1 MLRFGK
7 FIRKIEAEIV
17 VARNALQADAADAGK
32 FSDDF
37 VEKSA
42 VLYISE
48 DFAKN
53 TGLKEGQIVRVTNGE
68 RSVKLKV
75 AISDTAPENGAVMPN
90 SIYSSYLSDFSSFKR
105 FKATVEI
112 EDGKQTTPD
121 EILDFIRK

>member
-7 FIRKIEAEIV
+7 FLRKIEVEVV
-17 VARNALQADAADAGK
+17 VARNALQAEAADAGK

-37 VEKSA
+37 VDKSA

-48 DFAKN
+48 NFAKN
-53 TGLKEGQIVRVTNGE
+53 TGLKEGQIVRVSNGE

-75 AISDTAPENGAVMPN
+75 AISDIAPENGAVMPN

-105 FKATVEI
+105 FKAIIEI

-121 EILDFIRK
+121 EILDLIET

>member
-17 VARNALQADAADAGK
+17 VARNALQAEAADAGK

-42 VLYISE
+42 VLYVSE
-48 DFAKN
+48 NFAKN
-53 TGLKEGQIVRVTNGE
+53 TGLKEGQIVRVSSGE

-75 AISDTAPENGAVMPN
+75 AISDIAPENGAVMPN
-90 SIYSSYLSDFSSFKR
+90 SIYSSHLSDFSSFKR
-105 FKATVEI
+105 FKATIEI

-121 EILDFIRK
+121 EILNPIRK